1 MVSTH
6 FRRPYRPSD
15 RELRIMEIYGDL
27 AGEAVTRRLGISRQ
41 HDPGDPLISALLDG
55 GHARQASAPVPFEL
69 WVMGQVAAS
78 FTRRDGRSHPDNSH
92 PDNNGQGS

>member
-1 MVSTH
+1 LAEK
-6 FRRPYRPSD
+6 RRRRSHHSILNRFD
-15 RELRIMEIYGDL
+15 HW
-27 AGEAVTRRLGISRQ
+27 RLGISRQ

-69 WVMGQVAAS
+69 WVMGQMAAS

>member
-6 FRRPYRPSD
+6 FRRPSRPSD

-27 AGEAVTRRLGISRQ
+27 AGEAVTWRLGISRQ
-41 HDPGDPLISALLDG
+41 HDPGDPLISALLN

-69 WVMGQVAAS
+69 WVMGQMAAS
-78 FTRRDGRSHPDNSH
+78 FTRRDGRSQPDNSH